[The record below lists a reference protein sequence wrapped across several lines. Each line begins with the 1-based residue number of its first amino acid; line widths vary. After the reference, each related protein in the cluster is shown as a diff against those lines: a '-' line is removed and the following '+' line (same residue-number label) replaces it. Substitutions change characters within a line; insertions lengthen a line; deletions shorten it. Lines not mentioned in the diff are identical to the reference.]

1 MFLLLLKIHGESFIC
16 RTDFQS
22 RWNFK
27 ALKTLFH
34 SRICF
39 FNVLKSLVICLVWC
53 WCHWPVCTYR
63 YYVSLGWLTW
73 AVISCT
79 WLSCSIPNFV
89 ACFTDDFALIYY
101 TLILTPPFLTWVLE
115 FVHVFYVN
123 FCIFSLLQLL
133 FWGHLFFD
141 THTLQA
147 KDFI

>member
-27 ALKTLFH
+27 ALKTLLH

-53 WCHWPVCTYR
+53 RRYRLVCADR
-63 YYVSLGWLTW
+63 NNVCLGWLTW
-73 AVISCT
+73 TVITRT
-79 WLSCSIPNFV
+79 WLSCCIPNFM
-89 ACFTDDFALIYY
+89 ARFADNFALIYY
-101 TLILTPPFLTWVLE
+101 TLVLTLPFLTWVLE

-123 FCIFSLLQLL
+123 FCVFSLLQQL
-133 FWGHLFFD
+133 FRNHLFFD
-141 THTLQA
+141 THTL
-147 KDFI
+147 